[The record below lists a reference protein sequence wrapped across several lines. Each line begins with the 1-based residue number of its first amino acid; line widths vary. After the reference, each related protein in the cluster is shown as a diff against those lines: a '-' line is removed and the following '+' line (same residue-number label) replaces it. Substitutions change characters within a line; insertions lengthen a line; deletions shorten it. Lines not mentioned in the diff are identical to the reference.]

1 MLNEGVRKAKY
12 PKEVAIVIKK
22 HEELIKEQNQ
32 RIINIVSKQGELL
45 KRFKELDEYFES
57 VGLSQSNI
65 HFKIRFYRALV
76 MLLVLR
82 NLTLSSNY
90 FKKDYFICLE
100 KVNNFLYYHCFLV
113 LFCSKNDNC
122 FC

>member
-1 MLNEGVRKAKY
+1 MLNEGVRKSKY

-32 RIINIVSKQGELL
+32 RITNIVSKQGELL